1 MRIIG
6 NIVLLLILG
15 FATYAQTRQEAY
27 SPGQPE
33 QIEISKSVHIYPN
46 PAVDYINIRM
56 ESVSSQDIHLSVHNI
71 IGNIMAVES
80 EIVDEHE
87 IRVKVKDLSTGYYLI
102 AIKDN
107 SDRFQ
112 GTYKFLKK

>member
-1 MRIIG
+1 MRILG
-6 NIVLLLILG
+6 NIFFLLIIG
-15 FATYAQTRQEAY
+15 FATYAQTRQEPY

-33 QIEISKSVHIYPN
+33 QIELTKSVHMYPN
-46 PAVDYINIRM
+46 PAVDFISIRM
-56 ESVSSQDIHLSVHNI
+56 EAFAVQDVTLTVHNI
-71 IGNIMAVES
+71 IGNVMPVES
-80 EIVDEHE
+80 EVIDEHE
-87 IRVKVKDLSTGYYLI
+87 VRLKVKDLSAGYYLI